1 MKPKNVTCGT
11 MRHMQLSHARQM
23 DQPFFSN
30 SVSMHNQACDHMSPM
45 SMHALESKHVSPMI
59 MHGNQTT

>member
-1 MKPKNVTCGT
+1 MTGEYVTET
-11 MRHMQLSHARQM
+11 MH
-23 DQPFFSN
+23 QPFFSN

-45 SMHALESKHVSPMI
+45 SMHALEIKHVSPMI